1 MPDTLTPKQEQL
13 LKSINSDP
21 KAFVIRLTAQL
32 TSLSDETKQL
42 RAERDAQADE
52 LAKKDALITDMSRE
66 SRQKRSE
73 SQIEIQK
80 AKAEAENIINSANQ
94 KASAIRRSANDELE
108 RAKTEAE
115 SIIATTM
122 TRINAKIKLLEQQR
136 EDERNAA
143 VDMFDRIIERYDS
156 AIEELT
162 ITLSKLREKRS
173 YLESYRG
180 EIANESFQTFS
191 VNEYVRNAN
200 GTVEHVAD
208 RTSQGASYQQ
218 PPQAQSFM
226 SAFDNSGQQHDD
238 QQYYDDG
245 NGYSDNGYGQDMFAN
260 DFDGLDDL
268 GGGTGAYQGD
278 GGYQDVY
285 QDDGYQSQGSYQDDG
300 GQFGGDDFGDDDF
313 DVDEQPQQLVMPKR
327 RHRRGS
333 AQSNGWQ

>member
-1 MPDTLTPKQEQL
+1 MPDTLTPKQQQL

-21 KAFVIRLTAQL
+21 ESFVRRVTDQL
-32 TSLSDETKQL
+32 TNLVDQVKQL
-42 RAERDAQADE
+42 TAERDAQASE

-66 SRQKRSE
+66 NRQTRNE
-73 SQIEIQK
+73 SAIERQK

-94 KASAIRRSANDELE
+94 KASAIRRAANDELE

-136 EDERNAA
+136 DDERNAA
-143 VDMFDRIIERYDS
+143 VDMFDRITERYDS

-173 YLESYRG
+173 YLESYRQ
-180 EIANESFQTFS
+180 EIASESFQTFS
-191 VNEYVRNAN
+191 VNQYVRNAD
-200 GTVEHVAD
+200 GTVDHVAD
-208 RTSQGASYQQ
+208 RTSQGMPYQQ
-218 PPQAQSFM
+218 QPQAQSFM

-245 NGYSDNGYGQDMFAN
+245 NGYGQDMFAN

-268 GGGTGAYQGD
+268 GGSAGAYQGD

-333 AQSNGWQ
+333 AKPNGWQ